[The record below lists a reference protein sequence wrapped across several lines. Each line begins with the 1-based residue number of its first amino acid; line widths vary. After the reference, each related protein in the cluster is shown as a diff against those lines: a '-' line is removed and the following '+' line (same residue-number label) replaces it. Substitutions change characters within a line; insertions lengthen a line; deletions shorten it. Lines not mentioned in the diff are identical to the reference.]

1 MGDWKH
7 GLLGCFTNPGI
18 CCLATFGY
26 PFLAGK
32 NAEAIGENATFWA
45 VVSWSPCVAAL
56 LRGQIR
62 KKKGIDGK
70 LWQDFL
76 CYCCLPCCTV
86 GQEAMELDSVAY
98 LLDDEDLQKATK
110 KTEEIART

>member
-1 MGDWKH
+1 MGSSTMSNRARGAKSEMSKLLEMGDWKH

-32 NAEAIGENATFWA
+32 NAEAIGEDATFWA

-70 LWQDFL
+70 LWQDFCVTAVCPVVRL
-76 CYCCLPCCTV
+76 V
-86 GQEAMELDSVAY
+86 RRRWS
-98 LLDDEDLQKATK
+98 
-110 KTEEIART
+110 